1 MRAIRARFAAPHP
14 IRCIR
19 WHNHDPCRYNPY
31 LQAKGRIDQLK
42 SLGHSTDKV
51 RRARISVWRIE
62 CQWEQPAPSLHP
74 VPHDQYSNE
83 ECRMLTHNLTAFY
96 QVEYIIMGGTFMSL
110 PEDYRFVVIS
120 PPCPRHSRSSF
131 PLHHRHHQCLFCP
144 ASKIRGLHPHHVL
157 FNPHPCRD
165 WFIRSLHDTLSG
177 HTSNSVDEAVRVPR
191 WRLLKTK
198 TSPLPHQ
205 S

>member
-14 IRCIR
+14 IR
-19 WHNHDPCRYNPY
+19 WHNHNPCRYNPY

-110 PEDYRFVVIS
+110 PEDYRFVVIPS
-120 PPCPRHSRSSF
+120 MPSSLPPPLPLFTIDIITAFFVPHRKHVVCIRITPSLTLTYAGTGSSAA
-131 PLHHRHHQCLFCP
+131 CT
-144 ASKIRGLHPHHVL
+144 
-157 FNPHPCRD
+157 
-165 WFIRSLHDTLSG
+165 IRSLVT
-177 HTSNSVDEAVRVPR
+177 R
-191 WRLLKTK
+191 
-198 TSPLPHQ
+198 Q
-205 S
+205 IQ